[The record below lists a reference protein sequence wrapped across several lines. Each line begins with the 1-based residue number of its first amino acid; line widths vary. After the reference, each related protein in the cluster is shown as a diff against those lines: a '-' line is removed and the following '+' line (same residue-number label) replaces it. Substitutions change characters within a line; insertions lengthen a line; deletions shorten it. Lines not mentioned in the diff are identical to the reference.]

1 MGKNTVHLFGYV
13 LPWLLLEEI
22 GNVGIQERKASGS
35 LEDRDGVEVISE
47 VVNAVIPDSPNPF
60 QTMSKYKYTS
70 PMMTDAYLSP
80 LLPSDLTVLT
90 SQTSGP
96 L

>member
-1 MGKNTVHLFGYV
+1 MGKNTVHLFGNV

-22 GNVGIQERKASGS
+22 GNVGIQERKASGG

-60 QTMSKYKYTS
+60 QTMSKYTS